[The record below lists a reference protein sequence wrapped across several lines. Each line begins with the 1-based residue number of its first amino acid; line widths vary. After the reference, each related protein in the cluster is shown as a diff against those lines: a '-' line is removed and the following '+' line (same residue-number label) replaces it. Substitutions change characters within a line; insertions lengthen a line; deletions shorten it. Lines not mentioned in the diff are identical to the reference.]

1 MHSYPRAVQQG
12 TFISLKSVDTLS
24 KFMVNGSLDPQ
35 RFLGLISSF
44 TEAAAEATK
53 VEHPRVALCGEGAG
67 LLRVE
72 GKTDATIRVEQLCN
86 IVANTHDV
94 DVLCAYSLSSFQG
107 EEDGR
112 EFQSICAEHSRVCSR

>member
-1 MHSYPRAVQQG
+1 MHIYPRAVQQG
-12 TFISLKSVDTLS
+12 TFISLNAIDTIS

-35 RFLGLISSF
+35 RFLGIISSF
-44 TEAAAEATK
+44 IEAAAKATK

-67 LLRVE
+67 LLLVE
-72 GKTDATIRVEQLCN
+72 GKTDAAIRVEQLFN

-94 DVLCAYSLSSFQG
+94 DVLCSHSLSSYQC

-112 EFQSICAEHSRVCSR
+112 